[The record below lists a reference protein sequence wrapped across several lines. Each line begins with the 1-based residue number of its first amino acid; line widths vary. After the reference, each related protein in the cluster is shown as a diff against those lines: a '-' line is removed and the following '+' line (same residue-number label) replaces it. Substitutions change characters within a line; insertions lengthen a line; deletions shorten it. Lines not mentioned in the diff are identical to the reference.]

1 MTKINVAKKRK
12 KNRSKPSKKIL
23 LPSLL
28 AISKILIV
36 ILILA
41 AIGIGLVFLKRFV
54 NTKVPVSQKRAIVE
68 LVDAPVW
75 LNEDLKKKIYDAARA
90 NGENLKLDEDAAKSV
105 QQNIQR
111 QVSWLK
117 DITVQATNDRLLIKA
132 KWRKPLV
139 LIKLGIR
146 RYYLDSEM
154 VVLDFIS
161 VPSLPIVQIKDPSL
175 LLKRL
180 IPGKILR
187 SDSALAAVEIISK
200 LDRMDSIISPDKPLL
215 YEIKSID
222 VANYNGRNS
231 VSNPHIVLLTSD
243 DTKIIWGAKIGA
255 WQRHLE
261 APDEEKFAKL
271 YAYYKKYG
279 TLLNNVK
286 YINLRDPQDNIFQPI
301 DKY

>member
-12 KNRSKPSKKIL
+12 KNRRKTSKKIL

-28 AISKILIV
+28 AVSKILIL

-41 AIGIGLVFLKRFV
+41 AIGIGFVFLKLFV
-54 NTKVPVSQKRAIVE
+54 NTTVRVSQRTAIVE

-75 LNEDLKKKIYDAARA
+75 LNEDLKKKIYDAART
-90 NGENLKLDEDAAKSV
+90 NGEDLKLDEEAAKSV
-105 QQNIQR
+105 QQNIQQ
-111 QVSWLK
+111 QVSWLQNV
-117 DITVQATNDRLLIKA
+117 TVQATNDRLLINA
-132 KWRKPLV
+132 EWRKPLV
-139 LIKLGIR
+139 LIKRGIR

-161 VPSLPIVQIKDPSL
+161 MQALPIVQIKDPSL
-175 LLKRL
+175 LSKRL
-180 IPGKILR
+180 IPGKILQ
-187 SDSALAAVEIISK
+187 SDSASAAVEIITK

-222 VANYNGRNS
+222 VANFNGRNS
-231 VSNPHIVLLTSD
+231 RGNPHIVLLTSD

-279 TLLNNVK
+279 TLLNSVK

>member
-1 MTKINVAKKRK
+1 VTKINVAKKRK